1 MTPQLP
7 SSVRPSKLRKNTTG
21 KTMTYVFLFA
31 FLGYFLLP
39 LAWLFIGSTKTNAG
53 LFSSFGFWFD
63 KDFNLFQNIQA
74 VFAFGNG
81 AFITWMENTAMYAI
95 TAAVGS
101 SLISSLAG
109 YAFSQYRFAGRN
121 LLFGIVLASLFV
133 PGTVFAV
140 PLYLLISKTGLSNS
154 LWAVIFPSLVSPFGV
169 YLMRIYAEQAIPQ
182 DLIDAARVDGA
193 GEFRIF
199 VTIAFRMLA
208 PGYVT
213 VLLFAFVGAWNN
225 YFLPLLVLGK
235 SELYTVTVGL
245 AYWNS
250 VVGPQS
256 GGPPLYPLIITGSVI
271 GTLPVMLVF
280 LFLQRFWQNGL
291 ALGSIKG

>member
-1 MTPQLP
+1 MTKYTN
-7 SSVRPSKLRKNTTG
+7 SKIVS
-21 KTMTYVFLFA
+21 YVFMFV

-39 LAWLFIGSTKTNAG
+39 LAWLLIGSTKTNAG

-63 KDFNLFQNIQA
+63 KDFNLWQNIQD
-74 VFAFGNG
+74 VITYGKG
-81 AFITWMENTAMYAI
+81 AFLIWMRNTAVYAT

-101 SLISSLAG
+101 SLISALAG

-121 LLFGIVLASLFV
+121 LLFGIVLASVFV
-133 PGTVFAV
+133 PTTVFAV
-140 PLYLLISKTGLSNS
+140 PLYLLISKSGLSGT
-154 LWAVIFPSLVSPFGV
+154 LWAVILPSLVSPFGV

-193 GEFRIF
+193 GELRIF
-199 VTIAFRMLA
+199 ATIAFRLLA

-225 YFLPLLVLGK
+225 YFLPLLVL
-235 SELYTVTVGL
+235 SNSDIYTVTVGL

-250 VVGPQS
+250 VVGPQATS
-256 GGPPLYPLIITGSVI
+256 GGPPLYPLIVTGSVL
-271 GTLPVMLVF
+271 GTLPVMLLF

>member
-1 MTPQLP
+1 MTTKFT
-7 SSVRPSKLRKNTTG
+7 SSKF
-21 KTMTYVFLFA
+21 MTYVFMFV
-31 FLGYFLLP
+31 FLSYFLIP

-63 KDFNLFQNIQA
+63 KDFNLWQNIQD
-74 VFAFGNG
+74 VFAYGNG
-81 AFITWMENTAMYAI
+81 AFLLWMRNTVVYAVV
-95 TAAVGS
+95 ASVGS
-101 SLISSLAG
+101 SLVSALAG
-109 YAFSQYRFAGRN
+109 YAFAQYRFAGRN
-121 LLFGIVLASLFV
+121 LLFGIVLASVFV
-133 PGTVFAV
+133 PTTVFAV
-140 PLYLLISKTGLSNS
+140 PLYMLMSKTDLSGS
-154 LWAVIFPSLVSPFGV
+154 LLAVILPSLISPFGV

-193 GEFRIF
+193 GELRIF
-199 VTIAFRMLA
+199 ATIALRLLA

-225 YFLPLLVLGK
+225 YFLPLLVLSK

-250 VVGPQS
+250 IVGPQAS
-256 GGPPLYPLIITGSVI
+256 TIPLYPLIVTGSVI
-271 GTLPVMLVF
+271 GTLPMMLIF

>member
-1 MTPQLP
+1 MTPQPP
-7 SSVRPSKLRKNTTG
+7 SSARSSGIHKYSTG
-21 KTMTYVFLFA
+21 KTATYVFLFA

-53 LFSSFGFWFD
+53 LFSSFGFWLD
-63 KDFNLFQNIQA
+63 KDFNLIQNIQA
-74 VFAFGNG
+74 VFAYGDG
-81 AFITWMENTAMYAI
+81 AFAIWMRNTAVYAI
-95 TAAVGS
+95 TAAVIS

-121 LLFGIVLASLFV
+121 LLFGVVLASVFV

-140 PLYLLISKTGLSNS
+140 PLYLLISKSGISNS
-154 LWAVIFPSLVSPFGV
+154 LWAVILPSLVSPFGV
-169 YLMRIYAEQAIPQ
+169 YLMRIYAEQAISQ

-193 GEFRIF
+193 GELRIF
-199 VTIAFRMLA
+199 VTIAFRLLA

-225 YFLPLLVLGK
+225 YFLPLLVLGR

-250 VVGPQS
+250 VVGPQAS
-256 GGPPLYPLIITGSVI
+256 GPPLYPLIVTGSVI